1 MQLARPA
8 CGDVVAI
15 QRTHGHALY
24 VNLTPPTSVRAHI
37 APARLSASSRL
48 LGPISV
54 HARIAPVAASFGAAD
69 TFASVS
75 EQHIK
80 KTERFLHIL
89 LLFERQRDRPINA
102 KKTYPD
108 GKSFSV

>member
-1 MQLARPA
+1 
-8 CGDVVAI
+8 

-24 VNLTPPTSVRAHI
+24 VNLTPPTSVRARALRPSLLH
-37 APARLSASSRL
+37 SAQPTHLRAL
-48 LGPISV
+48 
-54 HARIAPVAASFGAAD
+54 ASN
-69 TFASVS
+69 TL
-75 EQHIK
+75 K
-80 KTERFLHIL
+80 KRNVFLHIL